1 MLADGNPGLKPTLVL
16 FPGALGDA
24 VCFEPTL
31 DALAAGGPVV
41 LYARGAAASVARLF
55 PARPVV
61 RSLDAPEVAAL
72 FSPSG
77 DVAGA
82 KPDPAVD
89 WLTGFGRIASFT
101 GSGEPGARGRLEA
114 CGARVSAFPRRPEG
128 VHLCDAFLR
137 AATGEARATA
147 RAPRVDCPGA
157 VGDDRTRSP
166 DALPLLLIHP
176 GAGAAA
182 RRAPFELLAG
192 IAARW
197 RRCGGDVGV
206 AIGPADG
213 GLAGA
218 WVERGIRVVEPSDA
232 VSLAETLAGATAFLG
247 NDSGPS
253 HLAAALGIPGVA
265 LFRASDPALFAP
277 RADHFGWVRLD
288 AGASVAERVWGALN
302 RTVLDSPGGRH

>member
-41 LYARGAAASVARLF
+41 LYARGAAASIARLF

-89 WLTGFGRIASFT
+89 WLTGFGRIASFP

-114 CGARVSAFPRRPEG
+114 CGARVAAFPRRPEG

-147 RAPRVDCPGA
+147 RAPRVDCPSA

-166 DALPLLLIHP
+166 GALPLLLIHP

-218 WVERGIRVVEPSDA
+218 WVERGTGLGPARRPSSATTRDRVIWRRRS
-232 VSLAETLAGATAFLG
+232 
-247 NDSGPS
+247 
-253 HLAAALGIPGVA
+253 
-265 LFRASDPALFAP
+265 ASPALHSFE
-277 RADHFGWVRLD
+277 RATRHSSRRVPTTSVGCDSTPEHRWPSVS
-288 AGASVAERVWGALN
+288 GAR
-302 RTVLDSPGGRH
+302 